1 MPTVTSVEQPPDLTA
16 AAPAAA
22 PDAAPEV
29 PPPVSPPAGRVRT
42 VLRATTGWRPVDL
55 AELWQFRDLFWIL
68 AQRDVKVRYK
78 QTVLGAAWAV
88 VQPLSQMILFT
99 VVFKQVAKL
108 DTDGLPGPIFYFA
121 GLLPWTLFSSGMNA
135 GASSLVAAQNMI
147 KKVYFPRLIAPVSAT
162 IVSVVDFAIAFCVM
176 AVLMAVYLTAPP
188 PQVLLLPLAVAL
200 AYLAALGMGLWLSAL
215 NVEYRDVRYVIPFL
229 TQFLLFATP
238 IMWSMTKVES
248 AWAKVLVGLNPVA
261 GAVVT
266 FRWCLVGTPPQ
277 WLTLATSACVIAA
290 LLASGLFYF
299 RRTERSFAD
308 IV

>member
-1 MPTVTSVEQPPDLTA
+1 MPTVTSETSETSARHPAEAPP
-16 AAPAAA
+16 AA
-22 PDAAPEV
+22 PDAPASAPA
-29 PPPVSPPAGRVRT
+29 SASARVRS
-42 VLRATTGWRPVDL
+42 VLRATSGWRPVDF

-78 QTVLGAAWAV
+78 QTALGAAWAV
-88 VQPLSQMILFT
+88 IQPLSQMILFT
-99 VVFKQVAKL
+99 VVFKRVADL

-121 GLLPWTLFSSGMNA
+121 GLLPWTLFSTGMNA
-135 GASSLVAAQNMI
+135 GANSLVAAQNMI
-147 KKVYFPRLIAPVSAT
+147 KKVYFPRLIVPVSAT

-176 AVLMAVYLTAPP
+176 AVLMAVYLAAPP
-188 PQVLLLPLAVAL
+188 PQVLLLPLLVAL
-200 AYLAALGMGLWLSAL
+200 AYLAALGLGLWLSAL

-261 GAVVT
+261 GVVVT

-277 WLTLATSACVIAA
+277 WLTLATSVGMIA
-290 LLASGLFYF
+290 LLCASGLFYF

-308 IV
+308 VV